1 MPTWTSHE
9 KLPTPTSHRL
19 PTSTWWPLF
28 SADDIVFKK
37 KFNFFFDP
45 EKVNGPQN
53 QPRRFYFT
61 VQPRPQTT
69 DHSPQ
74 PRIDFSCY
82 EISVPDICSL
92 ICEPNMMKTVIFRS
106 FAQLLRNFDLKICM
120 YCIWHFQILEVTYAI
135 HIFKL
140 KLPKSCAL
148 RDISYICLCFLQL
161 LQYTKRC
168 PINY

>member
-1 MPTWTSHE
+1 M
-9 KLPTPTSHRL
+9 
-19 PTSTWWPLF
+19 
-28 SADDIVFKK
+28 
-37 KFNFFFDP
+37 
-45 EKVNGPQN
+45 NGPQN

-120 YCIWHFQILEVTYAI
+120 YCIWHFQILEVTYPI

-140 KLPKSCAL
+140 KLSKSCAKWCFWKWQIL
-148 RDISYICLCFLQL
+148 YIFSNWNCIEVVQNKTFHTFVFVFCNCYNIRKDVQL
-161 LQYTKRC
+161 IIREMEHSS
-168 PINY
+168 